1 VQVSSCAGQKT
12 LSNARAP
19 RGNQNALT
27 HGRFTREFIEERRRT
42 YALIRTLRG
51 SINSVVKRKG

>member
-1 VQVSSCAGQKT
+1 MHGGAFGSG
-12 LSNARAP
+12 AP

-42 YALIRTLRG
+42 YALIKTLRR
-51 SINSVVKRKG
+51 SVDTIN